1 MAQILACLRGWN
13 VPLAQAEVAAL
24 LPNTDFTELAPRFML
39 TNDTIGAETLAETL
53 NCAAGIQC
61 FLRDVKYFNTN
72 EDTSDK
78 FYEKITTMLSSA
90 AVRGSVA
97 VRTLRI
103 SGRIDGVSTRTMAAE
118 IGAIAVDQGYSVDLA
133 QPDYEIGLIT
143 DGESQTI
150 ACGWLVGDFDDS
162 VGTAPRRA
170 TERPFFKPVS
180 LDPRLARLSVNL
192 ACGPLDDYAVLDPMT
207 GTGGFAMEALTMG
220 RNTVAVDMDE
230 VMVAGA
236 KQNIDWALQNHDHQ
250 VQYQITQGDASNLQ
264 QSVDEIWHGKIS
276 GIVLDPPYGRN
287 SHGTLE
293 HFQLITATI
302 QSAKSI
308 VATHAKLVLIMPI
321 KPAEHEIVLLHGIWQ
336 DFTTLMRNSGV
347 EIIQYWSE
355 HVHASLAR
363 LVILAEFTNEVRH

>member
-1 MAQILACLRGWN
+1 MAQILVCLRGWN

-61 FLRDVKYFNTN
+61 FLRDAKYFNTN

-78 FYEKITTMLSSA
+78 FYEKITTMLGS
-90 AVRGSVA
+90 VGVNGSVA

-118 IGAIAVDQGYSVDLA
+118 IGAIAVDQGNSVDLA
-133 QPDYEIGLIT
+133 QPDYEIGLIA
-143 DGESQTI
+143 DGESQII

-236 KQNIDWALQNHDHQ
+236 KQNIDWALQNHDHH

-276 GIVLDPPYGRN
+276 GVVLDPPYGRN

-321 KPAEHEIVLLHGIWQ
+321 KPAEHEIVLLHGNWQ
-336 DFTTLMRNSGV
+336 DFTTLMKTSGV